1 MAVSDISASR
11 EFVSLKVIKENMD
24 KSFCH
29 SLVALSMI
37 DVANSNLQLTV
48 TYSNKVAMDNAIDQ
62 MYGVLTRNVS
72 DKLFIRSVKIN
83 GEWQIEYK
91 SGMPRGNPNE
101 PLECTNAPPTAAAD
115 YKYFSKVIA
124 DFEINDDNAV
134 WRFYRWPD
142 IGPRV
147 LTLKIKGFNI
157 DELTKL
163 VEV

>member
-1 MAVSDISASR
+1 MAISDIVASR
-11 EFVSLKVIKENMD
+11 EFVSLKVINENLD

-37 DVANSNLQLTV
+37 DAANTNLELTV
-48 TYSNKVAMDNAIDQ
+48 TYSNKMAMDNAIDQ
-62 MYGVLTRNVS
+62 MYGVLTRSIS
-72 DKLFIRSVKIN
+72 DKLFIRSVRIN
-83 GEWQIEYK
+83 GEWQTEYRN
-91 SGMPRGNPNE
+91 GMPRGNADE
-101 PLECTNAPPTAAAD
+101 PLESTDVPPTTAAE

-124 DFEINDDNAV
+124 DFEINGDNAR

-142 IGPRV
+142 LGPRV

-163 VEV
+163 VEI